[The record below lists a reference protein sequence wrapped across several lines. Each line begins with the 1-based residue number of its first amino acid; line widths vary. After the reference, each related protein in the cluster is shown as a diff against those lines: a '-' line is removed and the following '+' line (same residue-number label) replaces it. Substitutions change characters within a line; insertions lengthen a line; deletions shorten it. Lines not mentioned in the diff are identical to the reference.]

1 MATNGCIIYTEKL
14 IILMRLIG
22 LCKQRKE
29 IRNMKKLI
37 LLVATFLLTTGLV
50 QADLLVGGS
59 AVPATVA
66 VRRAIIP
73 MISITF
79 TNTVSEWVTPTI
91 QVQRIGSVQNDN
103 FGRVVLLRD
112 DGLLGFWGTP
122 FDLNHQARVSGYPVG
137 NSGGNSAS
145 RTWTIA
151 ILMSDDVSEY
161 VGKTVGLNVISI
173 GTDATVSG
181 ILPIQSALHTVSES
195 DLCGDLKIRSSSLLV
210 DANVSIGTPAQ
221 VLGGFDFVVSP
232 AERISIPFLDV
243 GIESDFGEVS
253 KITNLY
259 IVDEQNT
266 VLAGPVDVNTGELI
280 SGKVG
285 TAYFNDTITLNP
297 GTNRLLIKGTI
308 GSSFPNL
315 CKIRLNIDPAPL
327 QPQGQTYGW
336 KFLSTQRGPV
346 FSSTMTARGP
356 ALRIRSDPAFQPQRV
371 FGGRTAETLAQFV
384 LDASQSSEDV
394 RVPVLQLSL
403 SVSNVS
409 ALHLTNCQLFDGA
422 AAVTSGANL
431 VNPTASGTIT
441 FTLGGSGLVIPK
453 GTTKTLTLKAN
464 TVWQIGNGSIS
475 WSIAPLQQYFG
486 VGVISGNAVSL
497 TTYVS
502 DVRSETRSGGWTE
515 GKILWIRDIGPG
527 DPLWV
532 GSLQTGV
539 MTVSVASVE
548 FDCDP
553 ALRYKI
559 QVSTDLKIWRDALS
573 GVGFMQ
579 PDASGKISCYSYFIK
594 TNGLTNVFRAVGQ

>member
-1 MATNGCIIYTEKL
+1 
-14 IILMRLIG
+14 
-22 LCKQRKE
+22 
-29 IRNMKKLI
+29 MKKLI
-37 LLVATFLLTTGLV
+37 LLVATFLLTAGLV

-59 AVPATVA
+59 AMPATVA

-73 MISITF
+73 MINITF
-79 TNTVSEWVTPTI
+79 TNTVSEWITPTI
-91 QVQRIGSVQNDN
+91 QIQRIGSVPNDN
-103 FGRVVLLRD
+103 FGRIVLLRD

-181 ILPIQSALHTVSES
+181 ILPIQSALHTVSEL

-210 DANVSIGTPAQ
+210 DANVSIGTPSQ
-221 VLGGFDFVVSP
+221 VLGGFDLVVSP

-297 GTNRLLIKGTI
+297 GTNRLLIKGNI
-308 GSSFPNL
+308 GSSFFNMG
-315 CKIRLNIDPAPL
+315 KIRLNIDPAPL

-356 ALRIRSDPAFQPQRV
+356 ALRIRPDPAFQPQRV
-371 FGGRTAETLAQFV
+371 FGGRAGVVMGQFI

-403 SVSNVS
+403 SVSNVYP
-409 ALHLTNCQLFDGA
+409 LHLTNCRLFDGA
-422 AAVTSGANL
+422 TAVTSSANL
-431 VNPTASGTIT
+431 VNPSAPGVVT
-441 FTLGGSGLVIPK
+441 FTLDGSGLVVPK
-453 GTTKTLTLKAN
+453 GTTKTLTLK
-464 TVWQIGNGSIS
+464 TITMWGIDIGSVS
-475 WSIAPLQQYFG
+475 WSATSPQQYLG
-486 VGVISGNAVSL
+486 VGVISANAASL
-497 TTYVS
+497 TVDTS
-502 DVRSETRSGGWTE
+502 ALISETRPANWSE
-515 GKILWIRDIGPG
+515 GKILWVKDIGPG

-532 GSLQTGV
+532 GAGPST
-539 MTVSVASVE
+539 VASVE

-553 ALRYKI
+553 ARRYKI
-559 QVSTDLKIWRDALS
+559 QVTTDLRVWRDAIS
-573 GVGFMQ
+573 GAGFM
-579 PDASGKISCYSYFIK
+579 PTDASGKIGCYTYFTR
-594 TNGLTNVFRAVGQ
+594 TNGLTNVFRAVAE